1 MQHLWLAVRK
11 SKFVAHNRK
20 CIAHSPGDQKEFGV
34 ERKELD
40 RLFAVSAT
48 FHNILPQALRET
60 FFRFSRIEPRRT
72 YAEAVQR
79 VLKILLS
86 FV

>member
-1 MQHLWLAVRK
+1 MEVDE
-11 SKFVAHNRK
+11 
-20 CIAHSPGDQKEFGV
+20 G
-34 ERKELD
+34 RKELGHS
-40 RLFAVSAT
+40 FVEPVIC
-48 FHNILPQALRET
+48 HNILPQALRET
-60 FFRFSRIEPRRT
+60 FFRFSRIELRRT